1 MWSLGWTR
9 TLTLGLAPTL
19 TLTLVP
25 TLALTLTLPLTR
37 SLGCIFGEMLSGKPV
52 FPGTSTLN
60 QLEKIC
66 ECIGRLSPPYLP

>member
-1 MWSLGWTR
+1 MW
-9 TLTLGLAPTL
+9 
-19 TLTLVP
+19 
-25 TLALTLTLPLTR
+25 

-66 ECIGRLSPPYLP
+66 ECIGRPTEEQIQSMRSPFAATMLDSLQYPGEAKGEG